1 MTESKYETASDE
13 QLAKEAEQW
22 PSGDIEPSEWIDA
35 PEAVPKQG
43 AATPISIRVP
53 TRMLDIMKAFAK
65 REGIG
70 YQVLMKRWLDDQNK
84 RGTGE
89 AFRIYGRG
97 SRAPRLSLE
106 RNQIS
111 LTTVSPRRA

>member
-1 MTESKYETASDE
+1 MTESKYVTASDK

-22 PSGDIEPSEWIDA
+22 ASGDIEPSEWIDA

-70 YQVLMKRWLDDQNK
+70 YQVLMKRWLDDRINEERAK
-84 RGTGE
+84 LSE
-89 AFRIYGRG
+89 ATDADREHL
-97 SRAPRLSLE
+97 AL
-106 RNQIS
+106 
-111 LTTVSPRRA
+111 VSNETKSH